1 MTADDHA
8 PTRGSRGAELRG
20 TDAFRALLEGRLT
33 VVDRF
38 DRDGRTFLVAVHSHT
53 LTLPERALSAQER
66 CAASLVRLGHA
77 NKAIAV
83 DLRLSESRVSTLMR
97 AVTELLLD
105 GASNAEIAAARGTS
119 RRTVANQI
127 ATIFRKLDASSRVDL
142 AARIFGATR
151 G

>member
-1 MTADDHA
+1 MSRARTGRGRPPEAPATPPEHA
-8 PTRGSRGAELRG
+8 VRLPEGAAPLPEGTVPQGLEVSVVECEGGTRLVLSFPLRPARWPECLTQAERAVAEL
-20 TDAFRALLEGRLT
+20 
-33 VVDRF
+33 V
-38 DRDGRTFLVAVHSHT
+38 
-53 LTLPERALSAQER
+53 
-66 CAASLVRLGHA
+66 
-77 NKAIAV
+77 
-83 DLRLSESRVSTLMR
+83 
-97 AVTELLLD
+97 LD